1 MYQIPF
7 VDEKSVQNFFD
18 LDQNQK
24 LFSLYMGNDIS
35 YILKTDGVVEEKDT
49 WIDKRP
55 YQRDILLKDHGT
67 LARCDFIIHDANLV
81 LIQKEISG
89 NTIQD
94 FYFNHSYFESLR
106 KQKEFIYSQI
116 EFNEKE
122 KIRVKAL
129 KYEVWKL

>member
-55 YQRDILLKDHGT
+55 YQRDILLKGHGT

-89 NTIQD
+89 NMIQD